1 MCLGMANGYRVPE
14 KEKSDFVIS
23 DKDGKLVV
31 NYNGPKNTSKICG
44 VFTIIEDD
52 VTESKIEIAK
62 EIVLNEMFDVI
73 KDVVKN
79 HEEFFIIK
87 DLSEEDDPLGTIEF
101 KKGFSVGAKAIL
113 PTVIISDSED
123 FLASRKVTFIDSG
136 QSDIGTINELKRK
149 LTEKDA
155 EIQKLINE
163 IAYLK
168 VGNPGYENR
177 EFILWGAV
185 NTFGTD
191 TQLDIAIEEMSELI
205 KAIIKYRRY
214 NTPVTLGA
222 VCEEVADV
230 LIMMEQLRIITNSES
245 VDQYFFDKIQRLDS
259 RIKEYESN
267 HKETTSD
274 RIMKTF
280 IGGDGI

>member
-14 KEKSDFVIS
+14 KENINES
-23 DKDGKLVV
+23 
-31 NYNGPKNTSKICG
+31 PKTNVK
-44 VFTIIEDD
+44 TIIEK
-52 VTESKIEIAK
+52 TEEQLKKAETDGEKIY
-62 EIVLNEMFDVI
+62 
-73 KDVVKN
+73 
-79 HEEFFIIK
+79 
-87 DLSEEDDPLGTIEF
+87 LSAFLD
-101 KKGFSVGAKAIL
+101 GAKAQKEENQIL
-113 PTVIISDSED
+113 MKALFPEHEVYE
-123 FLASRKVTFIDSG
+123 RR
-136 QSDIGTINELKRK
+136 LKA
-149 LTEKDA
+149 KDA

-163 IAYLK
+163 RVYLK
-168 VGNPGYENR
+168 RKLSKSPENR
-177 EFILWGAV
+177 EFKLRGAV
-185 NTFGTD
+185 NTFGAN

-230 LIMMEQLRIITNSES
+230 LIMMEQLRIITNSEN

-267 HKETTSD
+267 HKETTSA
-274 RIMKTF
+274 RVMKTF